1 MAKESTKASGPAKR
15 KPKVIFGTKA
25 LQTSD
30 GDGASSLIGGIVE
43 KGISDMPLSGPT
55 PPPRPTV
62 LPFPVARHR
71 SAGPHCG
78 PVNSKLG
85 GEEDGGEGDDEDDED
100 VMDFEH
106 IRDFAIRVERKKKKD
121 MDFSKWA
128 EKELDDNSSRTLR
141 ETMEFSTRKIESNK
155 LHSRQKNEHVSALGN
170 SKIEQEFV
178 LGNSKSEQESVL
190 GNSKSEQESV
200 FNNMEIEADM
210 NANSMPDNIRNEQGG
225 SVSLE
230 AQIDEENH
238 ARLQGMSADEIEEAQ
253 AEIMGRLDPALL
265 QVLKRR
271 GEEKLRKQRSPSSDN
286 NEPKASSSSNSGPS
300 HVATKI
306 TSNDTQTSVKDRLEQ
321 NSGKAS
327 GSLWSAWSERVQAV
341 RDLRFSLD
349 GTVIINGFHQIS
361 QSSNLSERD
370 YLRTEGDPG
379 AAGYTIKEAV
389 SLTRSVIPGQRTLAL
404 HFLSTVLDKALQ
416 NIQAQDQFIGKDAS
430 KLDKSADW
438 EAVWAYALGPEP
450 ELILSLRICLDDN
463 HNNVVLACAKVLHRI
478 LSCDVNESFFDV
490 SEKIAAPH
498 MDIFTAPVFRSKPE
512 IDVGFLRGGFW
523 KYNAKPSNIFAL
535 DEEIID
541 DETEGKRTIQDDV
554 VVAGQD
560 FAAGLVRM
568 GILPR
573 LRYVLESDPMAALE
587 EYTISILIAI
597 ARHSPKCA
605 VAIMNCERLLETI
618 ISRFIAKD
626 TVDIQPSK
634 IKSVRLLKVLA
645 QSDRKNCVAFI
656 KNGTFQ
662 TMTWHLYQSIS
673 FLDNWVKSGK
683 ENCKLSSALKVEQL
697 RFWKVFI
704 QHGYCVSYFSDIF
717 RNLCLWLNAPTIE
730 KLTENDVLCEFA
742 SISAEGYLVLEALAR
757 RLPSLFSQ
765 MCLSNEI
772 SEHSGYGTEFWSW
785 SQVGPMVDIALKWI
799 VLKNDPSIC
808 KFFERENASRGGLTA
823 QDLSVTSLLWVYSA
837 VVHMLFRVLER
848 VIPDDSV
855 HSLESGG
862 HVSWLPEFVP
872 KVGLEM
878 IKNGFMGHS
887 DTLDAK
893 YGIDPKGD
901 GSFIEKLC
909 HLRNLGNCETSLASV
924 CCLQGLVG
932 IIVSIDKLIVL
943 ARTGVQTPPQN
954 YTSSREEKVLKDGL
968 LKGSLV
974 ELRSVQNTFMKLVAS
989 EWPRVQS
996 IEMFGRGGPAPG
1008 VGVGWGASGGGY
1020 WSGTV
1025 LLSQADARF
1034 LVYLLETWKL
1044 VSNFDSPTEEE
1055 MTFTMLAI
1063 NSSLVVCVGAGP
1075 TDRTYVTKA
1084 LNILLDVSVLKYL
1097 DLCIRRFLSSNGGMK
1112 LFDWD
1117 YKEEDYILFSKTLAS
1132 HFSDRWLS
1140 VKKKLKDSDG
1150 MKSSDSKSLKKGK
1163 ASLNTIY
1170 EESDTPPMISQNC
1183 TSLVA
1188 EWAHQRLPLPISWFL
1203 SPISTLCDSK
1213 HAGLKKFS
1221 NLQDLMQDQGDF
1233 LEVAKSGLFFLLGIE
1248 ALSSFLPVDVPSPV
1262 NSVSLVWKLHSL
1274 SVILLVGM
1282 GVVEE
1287 EKSRVV
1293 FEALQDLYGNLVHQ
1307 ARPST
1312 LLPEPRNENN
1322 LDVLAFQSEV
1332 HESYSVFIETLV
1344 DQFSAV
1350 SYGDLIYGRQVAVYL
1365 HRCVEAPVRLA
1376 AWNTLT
1382 SSCVLEL
1389 LPPLEKCF
1397 TDAEGY
1403 LEPAEDNPGI
1413 LEAYVKSWTSGALD
1427 RAASRGS
1434 LAYKLVIHHLSAFIF
1449 NSYTGDKL
1457 LLRNKLSRSLLRDFS
1472 LKQQHE
1478 AMMLNLIQYNK
1489 PSIPHETK
1497 HEDGVPVG
1505 NDVEKRLE
1513 LLNETCELN
1522 SSLLA
1527 AVEKLKSSLKNNL
1540 S

>member
-1 MAKESTKASGPAKR
+1 MAEKQSTKASGPGPR

-25 LQTSD
+25 LQT
-30 GDGASSLIGGIVE
+30 GDGGDVPSSLLGGIVE

-71 SAGPHCG
+71 SDGPHRG

-85 GEEDGGEGDDEDDED
+85 GGQGDEEDDED

-106 IRDFAIRVERKKKKD
+106 IRDFAKRIERKKKKD

-128 EKELDDNSSRTLR
+128 EEELDANSSITFR
-141 ETMEFSTRKIESNK
+141 ETMEASTRKIESSK
-155 LHSRQKNEHVSALGN
+155 VHSPRKNEQESAFGS
-170 SKIEQEFV
+170 SKIERGSV
-178 LGNSKSEQESVL
+178 LGNLKVEQESVL
-190 GNSKSEQESV
+190 GH
-200 FNNMEIEADM
+200 NNMEIEADM
-210 NANSMPDNIRNEQGG
+210 NGKSMPDNIQNEQGG

-230 AQIDEENH
+230 AQIDEENR

-265 QVLKRR
+265 EVLKRR
-271 GEEKLRKQRSPSSDN
+271 GEEKLRKQRGPSSDS
-286 NEPKASSSSNSGPS
+286 NEPKASTISHSGPS

-306 TSNDTQTSVKDRLEQ
+306 TSNNTRTSVKDRLEQ

-327 GSLWSAWSERVQAV
+327 GSLWNAWSDRVQAA
-341 RDLRFSLD
+341 RNLRFSLD
-349 GTVIINGFHQIS
+349 GTVIIDGFHQIS
-361 QSSNLSERD
+361 RSSNLSERD

-404 HFLSTVLDKALQ
+404 HFLSTVLDKALH

-430 KLDKSADW
+430 KVDKSADWEVDKSADW
-438 EAVWAYALGPEP
+438 EAIWAYALGPEP

-478 LSCDVNESFFDV
+478 LSCDVNENFFDV
-490 SEKIAAPH
+490 SEKMATLH
-498 MDIFTAPVFRSKPE
+498 MDTFTAPVFRSKPE

-523 KYNAKPSNIFAL
+523 KYNAKPSNIVAL

-573 LRYVLESDPMAALE
+573 LRYVLESDPTAALE

-605 VAIMNCERLLETI
+605 NAIMNCERLLETI
-618 ISRFIAKD
+618 VSRFIEKD
-626 TVDIQPSK
+626 IVDIQLSK
-634 IKSVRLLKVLA
+634 IKSVRLLKVMA

-697 RFWKVFI
+697 RFWKVFV

-717 RNLCLWLNAPTIE
+717 RNLCFWLNPPTME
-730 KLTENDVLCEFA
+730 KLIENDVLGEFT
-742 SISAEGYLVLEALAR
+742 SISTEGYLVLEALAR

-765 MCLSNEI
+765 KSLSSEI
-772 SEHSGYGTEFWSW
+772 SEHSGDGTEFWSW

-799 VLKNDPSIC
+799 VLKSDPSIRN
-808 KFFERENASRGGLTA
+808 FFERENGSRGGLA
-823 QDLSVTSLLWVYSA
+823 SQDLSVTSLLWVYSA
-837 VVHMLFRVLER
+837 VVQMLSRVLER
-848 VIPDDSV
+848 VVPDDSV
-855 HSLESGG
+855 HSHESGSL
-862 HVSWLPEFVP
+862 VPWLPEFVP
-872 KVGLEM
+872 RVGLEI
-878 IKNGFMGHS
+878 IKNGFIGCS

-893 YGIDPKGD
+893 YGKDPSGGD
-901 GSFIEKLC
+901 SFIEKLS
-909 HLRNLGNCETSLASV
+909 HLRNLDKCETSLASV
-924 CCLQGLVG
+924 SCLQGLVG
-932 IIVSIDKLIVL
+932 LVVSIDKLIML

-954 YTSSREEKVLKDGL
+954 YPSSREEKILKDGI

-989 EWPRVQS
+989 EWPLVQS

-1008 VGVGWGASGGGY
+1008 VGVGWGASGGGF
-1020 WSGTV
+1020 WSGSV

-1034 LVYLLETWKL
+1034 LVDLLETWKL
-1044 VSNFDSPTEEE
+1044 VSNLESPTEEE

-1063 NSSLVVCVGAGP
+1063 NSSLGVCVTAGP
-1075 TDRTYVTKA
+1075 TGRTYVRKV

-1097 DLCIRRFLSSNGGMK
+1097 DFYIRRFLSSNGGVK

-1117 YKEEDYILFSKTLAS
+1117 YKEEDFVLFSKTLAS
-1132 HFSDRWLS
+1132 HFGDRWLS
-1140 VKKKLKDSDG
+1140 IKKKLKDSVN
-1150 MKSSDSKSLKKGK
+1150 SSDSKSLKKGK
-1163 ASLNTIY
+1163 GSLDTIY
-1170 EESDTPPMISQNC
+1170 EESDTSPLITQDC
-1183 TSLVA
+1183 TSLVV

-1221 NLQDLMQDQGDF
+1221 NLHDLMQDQGNF
-1233 LEVAKSGLFFLLGIE
+1233 VVVAKAGLFFLLGIE
-1248 ALSSFLPVDVPSPV
+1248 ALSSFLPADIHSPV
-1262 NSVSLVWKLHSL
+1262 KSVSLVWKLHSL

-1293 FEALQDLYGNLVHQ
+1293 FEALQDLYGNLLHQ
-1307 ARPST
+1307 SRSSN
-1312 LLPEPRNENN
+1312 LMPEHRNENN
-1322 LDVLAFQSEV
+1322 LEVLAFQSEV
-1332 HESYSVFIETLV
+1332 NQSYSVFIETLV
-1344 DQFSAV
+1344 DQFSAI

-1382 SSCVLEL
+1382 NSRVLEL

-1403 LEPAEDNPGI
+1403 LEPAEDNPDI

-1434 LAYKLVIHHLSAFIF
+1434 VAYTLVIHHLSAFIF
-1449 NSYTGDKL
+1449 SSYTGDKL

-1489 PSIPHETK
+1489 ASISHETK

-1505 NDVEKRLE
+1505 NDFEKRLE
-1513 LLNETCELN
+1513 LLKETCELN

-1527 AVEKLKSSLKNNL
+1527 DVEKLKSSLKNNL